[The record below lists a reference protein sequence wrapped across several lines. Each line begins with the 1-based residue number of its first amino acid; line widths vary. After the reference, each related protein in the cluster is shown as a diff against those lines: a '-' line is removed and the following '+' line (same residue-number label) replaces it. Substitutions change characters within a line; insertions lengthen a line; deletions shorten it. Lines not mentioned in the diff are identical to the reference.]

1 MTLRKTP
8 LHERH
13 AAAGAKLADFGGW
26 EMPIEYEGVLAEHNA
41 VRSACGIFDV
51 SHMGKVRI
59 LGADAAT
66 FLNGVLS
73 NDLGRLD
80 IGQAQYSLL
89 CDASGGVIDDL
100 IVYRISA
107 DEIFIVPNAANA
119 ARVVEV
125 LRKEAPSGIEVRDE
139 HEDLGIIAVQGP
151 RSSQVIDSLGLPSDM
166 AYMSV
171 IRAEFRQIPVM
182 VCRTGYTGE
191 RGYELIVPA
200 DALVDVWDAL
210 AARRAEFGVMR
221 VGLGARDTLRTE
233 MGYPLHG
240 QDLSLD
246 ISALQAGLGWAIGWS
261 KSSFAGRDALLAERD
276 TGPRRVLRGLLA
288 EDRAIPRS
296 HMHVHAGD
304 LEGPVVGEV
313 TSGTFSPTLRQGIA
327 LALMDPSIADDQ
339 EVVVDVRGK
348 PAKFRVVQP
357 PFVDV
362 RPR

>member
-13 AAAGAKLADFGGW
+13 SAAGAKLADFGGW

-41 VRSACGIFDV
+41 VRSTCGIFDV
-51 SHMGKVRI
+51 SHMGKVRVV
-59 LGADAAT
+59 GPDAVT
-66 FLNGVLS
+66 FLNGILA
-73 NDLGRLD
+73 NDLERID
-80 IGQAQYSLL
+80 VGQAQYSLL

-100 IVYRISA
+100 IVYRLA
-107 DEIFIVPNAANA
+107 DDEVFIVPNAANA
-119 ARVVEV
+119 ERVVEV
-125 LRKEAPSGIEVRDE
+125 LRDAAPSGIEVRDE
-139 HEDLGIIAVQGP
+139 HEEFGIIAVQGP
-151 RSSQVIDSLGLPSDM
+151 RSSEVIDSLGMPSDM
-166 AYMSV
+166 AYMSFA
-171 IRAEFRQIPVM
+171 RADFRHVPVM

-210 AARRAEFGVMR
+210 AARRTEFGVTR

-246 ISALQAGLGWAIGWS
+246 ISPLQAGLGWAIGWN
-261 KSSFAGRDALLAERD
+261 KSSFAGRDVLIAEREA
-276 TGPRRVLRGLLA
+276 GPRRVLRGLIA
-288 EDRAIPRS
+288 DDRGIPRS

-304 LEGPVVGEV
+304 LDGPVVGEV

-327 LALMDPSIADDQ
+327 LALLDPAVDIDH

-348 PAKFRVVQP
+348 PVRFRVVKP

-362 RPR
+362 TPR

>member
-13 AAAGAKLADFGGW
+13 AASGAKLADFGGW

-41 VRSACGIFDV
+41 VRAACGIFDV
-51 SHMGKVRI
+51 SHMGKVRV
-59 LGADAAT
+59 LGQGAVA
-66 FLNGVLS
+66 FLNDVLA
-73 NDLGRLD
+73 NDLGRID
-80 IGQAQYSLL
+80 IGQAQYSLM
-89 CDASGGVIDDL
+89 CDAGGGVIDDL
-100 IVYRISA
+100 IVYRLSD
-107 DEIFIVPNAANA
+107 DEVFIVPNAANA

-125 LRKEAPSGIEVRDE
+125 LREEAPSGVDIRDE

-151 RSSQVIDSLGLPSDM
+151 RSVEVIDSLGLPSDM
-166 AYMSV
+166 PYMSFV
-171 IRAEFRQIPVM
+171 RADFRQIPVM

-210 AARRAEFGVMR
+210 AARRAEFGVTR

-246 ISALQAGLGWAIGWS
+246 ISPLQAGLGWAVGWS

-276 TGPRRVLRGLLA
+276 AGPRRVLRGLLA

-296 HMHVHAGD
+296 HMHVHSGD

-327 LALMDPSIADDQ
+327 LALMDPSVADDQ

-348 PAKFRVVQP
+348 PAKFRVVRP

>member
-13 AAAGAKLADFGGW
+13 ATSGAKLADFGGW

-51 SHMGKVRI
+51 SHMGKVRVI
-59 LGADAAT
+59 GTDAVV
-66 FLNGVLS
+66 FLNSVLA
-73 NDLGRLD
+73 NDLGRID
-80 IGQAQYSLL
+80 VGQAQYSFL

-100 IVYRISA
+100 IVYRLSD
-107 DEIFIVPNAANA
+107 DEVFIVPNAANA

-125 LRKEAPSGIEVRDE
+125 LREAAPAGIDIRDE

-151 RSSQVIDSLGLPSDM
+151 RSVEVIDSLGLPSDM
-166 AYMSV
+166 PYMSV
-171 IRAEFRQIPVM
+171 VRAEFRQIPVM

-191 RGYELIVPA
+191 RGFELIVPA

-210 AARRAEFGVMR
+210 AARRAEFGVTR

-240 QDLSLD
+240 QDLSVD
-246 ISALQAGLGWAIGWS
+246 ISPLQAGLGWAVGWS

-276 TGPRRVLRGLLA
+276 AGPRRVLRGLLA

-296 HMHVHAGD
+296 HMHVHDGD

-327 LALMDPSIADDQ
+327 LALLDPSVADDQ

-348 PAKFRVVQP
+348 PAKFRVVSP

>member
-8 LHERH
+8 LYERH
-13 AAAGAKLADFGGW
+13 AASGAKLADFGGW

-51 SHMGKVRI
+51 SHMGKVRV
-59 LGADAAT
+59 LGAGAVA
-66 FLNGVLS
+66 FLNGVLA
-73 NDLGRLD
+73 NDLGRID
-80 IGQAQYSLL
+80 VGQAQYSLL
-89 CDASGGVIDDL
+89 CDGSGGVIDDL
-100 IVYRISA
+100 IVYRLSD
-107 DEIFIVPNAANA
+107 DEVFIVPNAANA
-119 ARVVEV
+119 ARVVEA
-125 LRKEAPSGIEVRDE
+125 LREAAPSDIEIRDE

-151 RSSQVIDSLGLPSDM
+151 RSSEVIDSLGLPSDM
-166 AYMSV
+166 PYMSV
-171 IRAEFRQIPVM
+171 VRAEFRQIPVM

-191 RGYELIVPA
+191 HGYELIVPA

-210 AARRAEFGVMR
+210 AARRAEFGVTR

-246 ISALQAGLGWAIGWS
+246 ISPLQAGLGWAIGWN
-261 KSSFAGRDALLAERD
+261 KTNFAGRDALLAERD

-313 TSGTFSPTLRQGIA
+313 TSGTFSPSLRQGIA
-327 LALMDPSIADDQ
+327 LALMDPSVADDQ

-348 PAKFRVVQP
+348 PAKFRVVRP